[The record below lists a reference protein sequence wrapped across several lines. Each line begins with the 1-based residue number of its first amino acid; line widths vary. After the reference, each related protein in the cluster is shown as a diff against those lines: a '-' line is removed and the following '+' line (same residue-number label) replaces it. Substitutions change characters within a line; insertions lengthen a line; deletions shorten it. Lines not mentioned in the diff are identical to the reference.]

1 MAPEPSAQAPAGA
14 SAGNPAEAPSGGPA
28 GDPAAQVTATAP
40 GEWPGTDPLEAH
52 RAVRGEL
59 GGPHLPFLASLPQRG
74 PGSDAVGRTLGM
86 LVELPFDLQPHGWR
100 LVARPGKDQR
110 RAESALSSDLN
121 ALGDVAGAEEVPAER
136 VKVHLRGPLSV
147 AANVHLHSG
156 ERALLDAGARREIYA
171 SLAAGAAD
179 LVRRTAAVARGAAV
193 EVQLDEPEVDAVL
206 AGRIPTASGYRT
218 LRAVPRQEAADA
230 WAGLHAAVR
239 DAGAHRLVLRV
250 PGGDAVLEAALSSP
264 AETLGLPFGA
274 LTDAQWERLAE
285 AVESGR
291 RLWAEVLAP
300 GNTVPQVSA
309 LVAAVSRPWQRVGL
323 PPARLGAVTVAP
335 SDGLAGLT
343 PAAARQTLA
352 RLVAAADALNQLA
365 ADD

>member
-1 MAPEPSAQAPAGA
+1 MAPDPSAAPRAGTPAAPADTGA
-14 SAGNPAEAPSGGPA
+14 VQ
-28 GDPAAQVTATAP
+28 AAATAS

-121 ALGDVAGAEEVPAER
+121 ALGDIAGAEEAPAGR

-179 LVRRTAAVARGAAV
+179 LVRRTAAVARGAVV
-193 EVQLDEPEVDAVL
+193 EVQLDEPEADAVL

-218 LRAVPRQEAADA
+218 LRAVPRQEATDA
-230 WAGLHAAVR
+230 WAGLHRAVR
-239 DAGAHRLVLRV
+239 AAGADRLVLRV
-250 PGGDAVLEAALSSP
+250 PGGDDVLDAALSSP
-264 AETLGLPFGA
+264 ADTLGLPFGA
-274 LTDAQWERLAE
+274 VTDAQWERLAE

-291 RLWAEVLAP
+291 RLWAGILVP
-300 GNTVPQVSA
+300 GATVPQVSA
-309 LVAAVSRPWQRVGL
+309 LVAAVVDPWRRVGL
-323 PPARLGAVTVAP
+323 PDTALAGLTVT
-335 SDGLAGLT
+335 SLEGLSGLT
-343 PAAARQTLA
+343 PAAARQALT
-352 RLVAAADALNQLA
+352 RLVGAAEALTQLA
-365 ADD
+365 AEA